1 MHYKILSQSHTT
13 MKRLFPAF
21 FLITSG
27 ILLALIIPDLSSAS
41 AEVDVHPTIS
51 GLVTDE
57 LTGESLTGV
66 KVYCENSLTEAYTDF
81 NGMFRI
87 AVNSKEEVSL
97 VFNYISY
104 QDMRVRD
111 IQLTGEALQVRL
123 KQ

>member
-1 MHYKILSQSHTT
+1 MYQQFLKNHIT

-21 FLITSG
+21 FLLTFG

-41 AEVDVHPTIS
+41 ARMDVHPTIS

-81 NGMFRI
+81 NGMFKI
-87 AVNSKEEVSL
+87 PVNRKEEASL

-104 QDMRVRD
+104 QDMRLRD
-111 IQLTGEALQVRL
+111 IQLTGEALQIRL